1 MLSEIPQIISPAVL
15 EKIGSLLETAT
26 WHEGSASAGAQAR
39 NIKTNQEMDQ
49 SCDSWKAINQQ
60 VVSQLYAH
68 PTFQSLVLPS
78 KVSAAFISRCQPGMH
93 YGKHIDDPVMGTPG
107 ARYRSDI
114 AVSVF
119 LSAPDNYEG
128 GELTIQSQFGPV
140 AVKLAAGSA
149 VVYPASSVH
158 EVTPVTSGERI
169 VCALW
174 AQSLV
179 REPDKRELLHQ
190 LDEAREALHQSAS
203 QALVTQQIE
212 QVYANLLRMWSD
224 V

>member
-1 MLSEIPQIISPAVL
+1 MLNEIPHILSQADLDNIA
-15 EKIGSLLETAT
+15 SLVEQAS
-26 WHEGSASAGAQAR
+26 WQAGIESAGAQAKGV
-39 NIKTNQEMDQ
+39 KTNQEMAQ
-49 SCDSWKAINQQ
+49 SCESWKAINQL

-78 KVSAAFISRCQPGMH
+78 RVSAAFVSRCQPGMH
-93 YGKHIDDPVMGTPG
+93 YGQHIDNPIMGAPG
-107 ARYRSDI
+107 TFYRSDI
-114 AVSVF
+114 AITVF
-119 LSAPDNYEG
+119 LNDPESYEG
-128 GELTIQSQFGPV
+128 GALTIQSQFGPV

-149 VVYPASSVH
+149 VVYPASNVH

-179 REPDKRELLHQ
+179 REPDKRELLHK
-190 LDEAREALHQSAS
+190 LDEARQALHQSTP
-203 QALVTQQIE
+203 QAQVTQQIE

>member
-1 MLSEIPQIISPAVL
+1 MLSEIPHIISQADL
-15 EKIGSLLETAT
+15 DKIRSLLDKAT
-26 WHEGSASAGAQAR
+26 WRSGSESAGAQATR
-39 NIKTNQEMDQ
+39 IKTNQEMDQ
-49 SCDSWKAINQQ
+49 TCESWNAINQH

-78 KVSAAFISRCQPGMH
+78 KVSAAFVSRCQPGMH
-93 YGKHIDDPVMGTPG
+93 YGKHIDDPVMGAPG

-114 AVSVF
+114 AVTVF
-119 LSAPDNYEG
+119 LSDPASYEG

-149 VVYPASSVH
+149 VVYPASSIH
-158 EVTPVTSGERI
+158 EVTPVKSGERI

-179 REPDKRELLHQ
+179 REPDRRELLHK
-190 LDEAREALHQSAS
+190 LDEAREALHQSTP